1 MDVIVPVKCFA
12 HAKSRLAPMFDS
24 AVRQQ
29 LARVMTRSVLTELK
43 QVKGLGRILV
53 VTSEP
58 EMMETARSLG
68 IEALWALGAAGLNG
82 ALSHA
87 EDKLAACAEIAIVCA
102 DLPFFRAAEFE
113 RMIVAHS
120 ELGPEAITLATDR
133 AGTGTNVRMVRARTR
148 FPYLYGSESAQAHA
162 LAAQKRS
169 LKHQVF
175 ASETL
180 ALDLDTPADAIQV
193 FRSTANNVGQPRPVR
208 TILSSHLSEIR
219 GDVRPWNS
227 KKQL

>member
-12 HAKSRLAPMFDS
+12 HAKSRLGPMFDG
-24 AVRQQ
+24 ALRRQ
-29 LARVMTRSVLTELK
+29 LARVMTRCVLTELK

-58 EMMETARSLG
+58 EMLETARSLG
-68 IEALWALGAAGLNG
+68 IEALWAVGAIGLNG
-82 ALSHA
+82 ALDHA
-87 EDKLAACAEIAIVCA
+87 EDKLAGCAEIAIVCA

-133 AGTGTNVRMVRARTR
+133 AGTGTNVRMVRARAR
-148 FPYLYGSESAQAHA
+148 FPYLYGRESAQAHA

-175 ASETL
+175 ESETL
-180 ALDLDTPADAIQV
+180 ALDLDTPADAIQL
-193 FRSTANNVGQPRPVR
+193 FRSTVNNVDQARAVR
-208 TILSSHLSEIR
+208 TILSSHLREIS
-219 GDVRPWNS
+219 GDVR
-227 KKQL
+227 L